1 MGMTTEEIHG
11 NVNDRWNELGLGSA
25 KRAVGWHLADIQT
38 RLANVAAN
46 YNEPTP
52 DVSYDMLWV
61 LAQAWALLRWRG
73 DLPVDRPAWYK
84 DPINGIPTSD
94 TPAPRPRLAEM
105 DSYPL
110 AITGI
115 QYHILRS
122 QDYAMMA
129 KTYVD
134 ILTPEWLSDTE
145 NMWTDTSTETARY
158 LFETCKQYLLRH
170 GIADS

>member
-1 MGMTTEEIHG
+1 MGMTTNEIYFD
-11 NVNDRWNELGLGSA
+11 VSDRWQEYGLGLA
-25 KRAVGWHLADIQT
+25 ERAVGWHLADMRT
-38 RLANVAAN
+38 RLANIAAN

-52 DVSYDMLWV
+52 DVSSDMLWV

-73 DLPVDRPAWYK
+73 DLPIDYPSWYYEPG
-84 DPINGIPTSD
+84 DATPT
-94 TPAPRPRLAEM
+94 TTVAPLPREEEL

-122 QDYAMMA
+122 QDYAMVA
-129 KTYVD
+129 ATYVD
-134 ILTPEWLSDTE
+134 ILTPEWLSDTV

-158 LFETCKQYLLRH
+158 LFEICKQYLLRH

>member
-1 MGMTTEEIHG
+1 MSMTADEIYRD
-11 NVNDRWNELGLGSA
+11 VTDRWQELGLGLA
-25 KRAVGWHLADIQT
+25 ERAVGWHLADIRT
-38 RLANVAAN
+38 RLAKIEAD
-46 YNEPTP
+46 YNEPIP
-52 DVSYDMLWV
+52 AVSFHMLWV

-73 DLPVDRPAWYK
+73 DLPIDYPDWYYEPG
-84 DPINGIPTSD
+84 DATPTSGISP
-94 TPAPRPRLAEM
+94 TPRLEEL

-110 AITGI
+110 SITGI

-129 KTYVD
+129 TTFVD
-134 ILTPEWLSDTE
+134 ELTPAWQLDTI
-145 NMWTDTSTETARY
+145 NMWTDESTTTTRY